1 MKDLFPHIDIHSHDL
16 SRRDSA
22 VINIQPGD
30 EMMCGVYYSVGIHP
44 WNACESTDESLLLL
58 EQIAADNRVVA
69 IGETG
74 LDALKGGPLAVQQA
88 LFERHIKI
96 SEQVGKP
103 LIIHAVRT
111 LNLVM
116 VIKRELCPKQPWI
129 IHGFRGKP
137 QQAQELL
144 KHGFYL
150 SLGEKFN
157 PLTAAVI
164 PSERL
169 FYESDESVLPIA
181 QIIKN
186 INEYRE

>member
-44 WNACESTDESLLLL
+44 WNACESTDASLLLL

-116 VIKRELCPKQPWI
+116 AIKREICPKQPWI

>member
-1 MKDLFPHIDIHSHDL
+1 MKVLFSHIDIHSHDI
-16 SRRDSA
+16 SRGDSA

-30 EMMCGVYYSVGIHP
+30 EMVSGVYYSVGIHP
-44 WNACESTDESLLLL
+44 WNACESNDASLLLL
-58 EQIAADNRVVA
+58 EQIAADNSIVA

-88 LFERHIKI
+88 LFEQHIKI
-96 SEQVGKP
+96 SEQVEKP

-111 LNLVM
+111 LDRIIA
-116 VIKRELCPKQPWI
+116 IKREIRPRQPWI

-137 QQAQELL
+137 QQAMELV

-150 SLGEKFN
+150 SLGERFN
-157 PLTAAVI
+157 PLTAALI

-169 FYESDESVLPIA
+169 FYESDESSLPIE

-186 INEYRE
+186 INEYRD